1 MQLTLRL
8 NGVAERVRRLLLS
21 QVGFWAGQ
29 TYDLLPVDNRDQLTL
44 KAHSSKSKWVLIV
57 GREHYYESVTE
68 YPIGSLRDLKKAL
81 KIEPWSFPYEGVRF
95 VQITR
100 TTPQS
105 HRVTNWVVKADVM
118 DHQER
123 RPLLMVPETACLQ
136 ALAASGPVSISRL
149 GKTVLIISADD
160 GIASGIELESRNDS
174 ALNSW
179 RTQLLSLSGQPH
191 DCPVSP
197 VEETDFAS
205 KLANGLMGVIK
216 RSPLD
221 FFVPLERAVRGSYPW
236 RKASKM
242 ALLAGI
248 AYLSLSSLYLV
259 MTDAWVEH
267 QLSAIQADSNAV
279 QELRK
284 DVRFMQAEVN
294 EVAGVFSE
302 VAPLWVTWDVVTDL
316 LKNGVAVS
324 RINSID
330 GSVTITA
337 KAPKAS
343 EILSDLTND
352 ARVAEV
358 EYAQPIR
365 QAGNLPSFAVALR
378 FNWPYASS
386 GPKVSRDVED
396 RSVDKREEGP

>member
-1 MQLTLRL
+1 
-8 NGVAERVRRLLLS
+8 
-21 QVGFWAGQ
+21 VGFWAGQ
-29 TYDLLPVDNRDQLTL
+29 AYDLLPGDNSDQLTL
-44 KAHSSKSKWVLIV
+44 KARSSKSKWVLIV

-81 KIEPWSFPYEGVRF
+81 KIEPWSFPYEGVRL

-105 HRVTNWVVKADVM
+105 HRVTNWVVKADVL

-149 GKTVLIISADD
+149 GKIVLIISSYT
-160 GIASGIELESRNDS
+160 GIASGIESESRDDS
-174 ALNSW
+174 ALRFW
-179 RTQLLSLSGQPH
+179 RTQLLSLSDQPH

-197 VEETDFAS
+197 VEEADFAS
-205 KLANGLMGVIK
+205 KLVNGLTGLIK

-259 MTDAWVEH
+259 LTDEWVEH

-316 LKNGVAVS
+316 LKKGVAVS
-324 RINSID
+324 RINSMD
-330 GSVTITA
+330 GSVTITGT
-337 KAPKAS
+337 APKAS
-343 EILSDLTND
+343 EILSYLSND
-352 ARVAEV
+352 VRVSEV
-358 EYAQPIR
+358 KYAQPIR
-365 QAGNLPSFAVALR
+365 QAGQQQSFAVAVR

-386 GPKVSRDVED
+386 GPEVLSKAEE
-396 RSVDKREEGP
+396 RSVDMREEDS